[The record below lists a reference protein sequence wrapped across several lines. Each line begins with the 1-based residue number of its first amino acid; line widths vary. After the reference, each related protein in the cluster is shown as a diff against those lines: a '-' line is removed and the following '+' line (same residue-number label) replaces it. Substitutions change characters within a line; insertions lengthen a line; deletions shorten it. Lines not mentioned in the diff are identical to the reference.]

1 MIEKLFICLAL
12 INILMDS
19 VILAILWKN
28 CLGYDPL
35 EDEKE
40 IIDYGDILNMEIIDC
55 DEDDV

>member
-19 VILAILWKN
+19 AILAILWKN
-28 CLGYDPL
+28 CLGYDPP
-35 EDEKE
+35 EDEIE
-40 IIDYGDILNMEIIDC
+40 IIDYGDILNMEIIHC